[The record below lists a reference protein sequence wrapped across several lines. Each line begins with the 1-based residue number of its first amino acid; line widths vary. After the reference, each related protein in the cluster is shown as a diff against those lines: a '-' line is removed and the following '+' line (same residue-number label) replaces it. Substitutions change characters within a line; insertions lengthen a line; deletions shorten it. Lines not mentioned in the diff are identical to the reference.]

1 MRRVFFFTT
10 VFVVAA
16 VCCTSA
22 LAQGQSASLEEA
34 LSRIRSGMASA
45 GVKSVENTPNG
56 QRIDIRAFRPLVLD
70 GCTIQIQMTNDDTAS
85 AGGRGGIFN
94 AIYTIPLG
102 KLDFTKIRTS
112 YGDYYSREGN
122 STFVTSLTSSRDG
135 EKGSASVTLPTIG
148 QQKTISYVAI
158 VRFNYD
164 LGPREKNP
172 GAGLSAM

>member
-1 MRRVFFFTT
+1 
-10 VFVVAA
+10 
-16 VCCTSA
+16 
-22 LAQGQSASLEEA
+22 
-34 LSRIRSGMASA
+34 MASA

-172 GAGLSAM
+172 GRFEGNVTSVGIDFKDKKAAENVAAAFADASKLCSAKKD